1 MKIIIVS
8 GGFDPIHSG
17 HIAYF
22 KSAKKLGDMLI
33 VALNSDE
40 WLINKKSKFFMPFEQ
55 RKAIVENLSC
65 VDSVIEFEDD
75 ELGSAINALTKVKAM
90 YPEHKIVFANG
101 GDRNKENIPE
111 MSVSD
116 VEFEFSVGGD
126 NKKNSS
132 SWILKNWQ
140 YYREDRLWGTFY
152 NLFEE
157 DKVKVKELIVA
168 PGKGMSFQKHF
179 MRSEI
184 WMVSKGSCIVNYS
197 KDDPDNKQNIKLNK
211 FDHYLVPVGEWHQ
224 ITNPFEETCHLIEI
238 QYDEKCVE
246 EDIERTEY
254 YQEKQYLNFYIHDIT
269 IKCNFTILAGWQS
282 GYAAACKAVY
292 AGSIPAS
299 ASNNPKTFIC

>member
-22 KSAKKLGDMLI
+22 KSAKDLGDKLI

-40 WLINKKSKFFMPFEQ
+40 WLVNKKGKFFMPFLE
-55 RKAIVENLSC
+55 RKAIVENLAC
-65 VDSVIEFEDD
+65 VDLVVDFEDD
-75 ELGSAINALTKVKAM
+75 ELGSATNALIKVKEM
-90 YPEHKIVFANG
+90 YPDDQIIFANG

-111 MSVSD
+111 MSVDNIS
-116 VEFEFSVGGD
+116 FQFSVGGD
-126 NKKNSS
+126 DKKNSS

-140 YYREDRLWGTFY
+140 YYHEKRLWGSFY

-157 DKVKVKELIVA
+157 DQVKVKELVVA

-179 MRSEI
+179 KRSEI

-197 KDDPDNKQNIKLNK
+197 KDDPDNKQKIQLNK

-224 ITNPFEETCHLIEI
+224 ITNPFQETCHLIEI
-238 QYDEKCVE
+238 QYGDECVE

-254 YQEKQYLNFYIHDIT
+254 YQEK
-269 IKCNFTILAGWQS
+269 
-282 GYAAACKAVY
+282 
-292 AGSIPAS
+292 
-299 ASNNPKTFIC
+299 

>member
-8 GGFDPIHSG
+8 GGFDPLHSG

-22 KSAKKLGDMLI
+22 KSAKELGDELI

-40 WLINKKSKFFMPFEQ
+40 WLINKKGKFFMPFHE

-65 VDSVIEFEDD
+65 VDLVIDFEDD
-75 ELGSAINALTKVKAM
+75 ELGSATNALIKAKEM
-90 YPEHKIVFANG
+90 YPDDDIIFANG

-111 MSVSD
+111 MSVAKIK
-116 VEFEFSVGGD
+116 FEFSVGGD
-126 NKKNSS
+126 DKKNSS

-140 YYREDRLWGTFY
+140 YYHEKRLWGSFY

-157 DKVKVKELIVA
+157 DQVKVKELIVA

-179 MRSEI
+179 KRSEI
-184 WMVSKGSCIVNYS
+184 WLVSKGSCIVNYS
-197 KDDPDNKQNIKLNK
+197 KDNPDNKENIKLNK

-238 QYDEKCVE
+238 QYGE
-246 EDIERTEY
+246 ECIEDDIERTEY
-254 YQEKQYLNFYIHDIT
+254 YKEK
-269 IKCNFTILAGWQS
+269 
-282 GYAAACKAVY
+282 
-292 AGSIPAS
+292 
-299 ASNNPKTFIC
+299 